1 MRFEDRN
8 VTALTFRVKL
18 YIVVL
23 DKTWG
28 LNLNS
33 GQLAAYSAGLY
44 NPPHGAL
51 V

>member
-28 LNLNS
+28 LNLNWPACGVFS
-33 GQLAAYSAGLY
+33 RTL
-44 NPPHGAL
+44 
-51 V
+51 